1 MVTFS
6 KSYATKQKWM
16 FFSEHSVYEVEVNPS
31 LELLLMLTSLEIY
44 MAAGSKIS
52 VKFNSALMIKIV
64 LHNFLS
70 VTPFGNAMFQKR
82 ERWQL

>member
-1 MVTFS
+1 MQQNKSGCFFLNTVYMKS
-6 KSYATKQKWM
+6 KSTLHW
-16 FFSEHSVYEVEVNPS
+16 
-31 LELLLMLTSLEIY
+31 LLGMLTSLEIY